1 MGQKSKSTKVPKAMA
16 TMPENLNPS
25 MEIVAPQLK
34 MQSLSS
40 RKKACAIT
48 RRSERLRNLAPPAQN
63 QEIESMV
70 VEEINLCESEKE
82 DEPHVEE
89 NPPNSMP
96 AQQRL
101 EEKINYLVQA
111 IKELKSKAAE
121 RHFRSDSPA
130 MDHKYKSL
138 YFDLQQKI
146 EALTKEN
153 QELSRKLDV
162 ALGKIEVYEETRR
175 ASSEVLEK
183 LKDVILISNLAK
195 ATETAMNLSS
205 QAILA
210 GFSSPSVADEPNAAV
225 ELQASAK
232 RKKQS
237 KGNKDN

>member
-40 RKKACAIT
+40 RKKA
-48 RRSERLRNLAPPAQN
+48 
-63 QEIESMV
+63 
-70 VEEINLCESEKE
+70 
-82 DEPHVEE
+82 
-89 NPPNSMP
+89 
-96 AQQRL
+96 
-101 EEKINYLVQA
+101 
-111 IKELKSKAAE
+111 AE
-121 RHFRSDSPA
+121 RHFRGDSPA
-130 MDHKYKSL
+130 VDHKYKSL

-153 QELSRKLDV
+153 QELSKKLDV

-175 ASSEVLEK
+175 ASSDVLEK
-183 LKDVILISNLAK
+183 FKDVILISNLAK

-210 GFSSPSVADEPNAAV
+210 GFSSPRVADEPNAAV

-237 KGNKDN
+237 KGNEDN